1 MNVIVGI
8 IVVLGSVIGGFLM
21 AGGQIMALIHPNEV
35 VVIGGAA
42 LGAFLISNPAKV
54 SIAALKA
61 IPTLFGGS
69 KYGKPLYM
77 DLLALMYDLFSKS
90 RKDGLMAVEADIEE
104 PANSEIFK
112 KYPKIMKDHHVID
125 FISDYMR
132 MIIGGSMNAFELE
145 ALMDSD
151 LETHHHHAAEPSHAL
166 TRVADGLPGFGIVAA
181 VLGVVITM
189 SHIGGPPAELGAHIG
204 AALVG
209 TFLGIL
215 AAYGFVG
222 PMAILL
228 EHRAGGE
235 RQFFACIKTCL
246 MASVQGYSPQVAVEF
261 GRKSMPLEFRPS
273 FQELEEHVKGKKA

>member
-8 IVVLGSVIGGFLM
+8 IVVIASVLGGYTM
-21 AGGQIMALIHPNEV
+21 AGGQIMALVHPNEV
-35 VVIGGAA
+35 IVIGGAA
-42 LGAFLISNPAKV
+42 LGAFIISNPFKV
-54 SIAALKA
+54 SIAVLKA
-61 IPTLFGGS
+61 LPSLFAGS
-69 KYGKPLYM
+69 KFGKSLYM
-77 DLLALMYDLFSKS
+77 DLLALMYDLFSKA

-112 KYPKIMKDHHVID
+112 KYPKILKDHHVID

-132 MIIGGSMNAFELE
+132 MIVGGSMNAFELE

-189 SHIGGPPAELGAHIG
+189 GSIGGPPEQLGYLIG

-215 AAYGFVG
+215 AAYGFIG
-222 PMAILL
+222 PMAIFL
-228 EHRAGGE
+228 EQRAGEEHKFYG
-235 RQFFACIKTCL
+235 CIKACL

-261 GRKSMPLEFRPS
+261 GRKSMPLELRPS